1 MTAIPTSY
9 QLITYSFVVSDFY
22 FKLSLFN
29 GSEAHVFGAVNTLV
43 YNIDL
48 CRRGGS
54 TDLLPISIAAKYSPE
69 ALVVTLN

>member
-29 GSEAHVFGAVNTLV
+29 GSEAHVFGAVNALV
-43 YNIDL
+43 YNIDP
-48 CRRGGS
+48 CWRG
-54 TDLLPISIAAKYSPE
+54 
-69 ALVVTLN
+69 